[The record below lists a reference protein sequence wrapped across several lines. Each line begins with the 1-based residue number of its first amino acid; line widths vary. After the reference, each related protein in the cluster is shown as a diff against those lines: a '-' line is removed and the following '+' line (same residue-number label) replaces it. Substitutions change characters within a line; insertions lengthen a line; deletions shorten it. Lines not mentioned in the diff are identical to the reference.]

1 MNLQESIRRIL
12 REETEMLTNLIQLK
26 RRTHLIDD
34 AIQKV
39 LQYNEDI
46 YGEGFLYKLI
56 HIVQVWLHGEYFVYS
71 EIPDEKWEEIKEF
84 IKDYI
89 NKKYKG

>member
-56 HIVQVWLHGEYFVYS
+56 HMVQVWIHNKYFVYS

>member
-12 REETEMLTNLIQLK
+12 REETEMLTNPLQLR
-26 RRTHLIDD
+26 RRTYLIDD
-34 AIQKV
+34 VIQKV
-39 LQYNEDI
+39 LQSNEDI

-56 HIVQVWLHGEYFVYS
+56 HSVQVWIHSKYFVYS
-71 EIPDEKWEEIKEF
+71 EIPDEKWEENKEF

-89 NKKYKG
+89 IKKYKG